1 MRKWQEPCFG
11 PDFGPFDPNLGRQI
25 FYSKIWLRQSLD
37 IMIRYHH
44 VQYEKKL
51 MIHNWETW
59 WRTDGRMDGRADRR
73 TDRRTRVIS
82 WGAFPLKSSVKEP
95 RSEISFNFV
104 RMKSNANRIYFMVG
118 EISVRVSC
126 KHPLK

>member
-1 MRKWQEPCFG
+1 MARTLFWTRFWPIWPKFG
-11 PDFGPFDPNLGRQI
+11 PPNFL
-25 FYSKIWLRQSLD
+25 FKNLASSVT
-37 IMIRYHH
+37 RYHDQ
-44 VQYEKKL
+44 VSSCTIWEKTNDPQL
-51 MIHNWETW
+51 RNLVTDGW
-59 WRTDGRMDGRADRR
+59 TDGRMDGRADRR

-118 EISVRVSC
+118 EISIRVSC

>member
-1 MRKWQEPCFG
+1 MQFLGKLMNQTWENGKNLSFKPDFGHFGPNLSPQIFFVDFTNLRKWQEPCFG

-51 MIHNWETW
+51 MIHNWET
-59 WRTDGRMDGRADRR
+59 
-73 TDRRTRVIS
+73 
-82 WGAFPLKSSVKEP
+82 
-95 RSEISFNFV
+95 
-104 RMKSNANRIYFMVG
+104 
-118 EISVRVSC
+118 
-126 KHPLK
+126 